1 MKVMIAVLIL
11 LVLLVSGTVCNYIY
25 INEVCDR
32 CLDYLDEIPAPDDVA
47 CGEKIDALIEYW
59 ESKSD
64 LVSLSVSYT
73 VTDRMSEHAA
83 VLSAAARC
91 GDRYG
96 FYTALVLVR
105 NTIGDLRRFERFSI
119 GNLL

>member
-1 MKVMIAVLIL
+1 MKVMIVVLTLLAL
-11 LVLLVSGTVCNYIY
+11 LVTGTVCNYIY

-32 CLDYLDEIPAPDDVA
+32 CLDYLDAIPEIDDAA
-47 CGEKIDALIEYW
+47 CGQQIDALIEYW
-59 ESKSD
+59 ENESD
-64 LVSLSVSYT
+64 TVSLSVSYT

-83 VLSAAARC
+83 VLSAAAAC

-105 NTIGDLRRFERFSI
+105 DAIGDLRRFERFSI